1 MRKIKEACGVFG
13 IYARSDKTDV
23 AEEAYLSLF
32 ALQHRGQESCGIA
45 VADSEEITSYR
56 DLGLVPEVF
65 NPMVMNHLRGGHI
78 AIGHTHY
85 GIEKTKGSSRENAQ
99 PFVSKYKKASVALAY
114 NGAISNA
121 SELHEKL
128 QQSGAIFQTNSD
140 CEILLYV
147 LAKER
152 LSCHCLEDAVMRLT
166 TKVKGAYSM
175 VVMTS
180 HKLIAVR
187 DKTGFRPLCMG
198 ELEDGSVIFAS
209 ESCAIETLGAK
220 FIRDIEPGEVVV
232 VDERRT
238 SSYKSKEKCKTGAC
252 IFEYIYFARP
262 DSVIDGAS
270 VHEAR
275 KQAGRFLA
283 KEHPVDADMVCGVPD
298 SGLDAALGYAEQS
311 GIPYGVAF
319 IKNRYIGRTFIQP
332 TQGQRERAVQ
342 IKLNALRVAVE
353 GKRLVLIDDSI
364 VRGTTIR
371 NTIRLLKDAG
381 AKEVHLRIS
390 SPPFTNPCYF
400 GTDIAS
406 REFLISCRMTEA
418 EICEYVGADSLGYL
432 SVENVDKIADNSG
445 IGFCK
450 GCFTGEYPITVDDEK
465 K

>member
-1 MRKIKEACGVFG
+1 MGKIKEACGVFG
-13 IYARSDKTDV
+13 IYARSESINV
-23 AEEAYLSLF
+23 SEEAYLALF

-45 VADSEEITSYR
+45 VANNEDINSYR
-56 DLGLVPEVF
+56 DLGLVPDVF
-65 NPMVMNHLRGGHI
+65 NPMVMNHLSGGNI

-99 PFVSKYKKASVALAY
+99 PLVSKYKKGAVALAY
-114 NGAISNA
+114 NGAIANA
-121 SELHEKL
+121 DELHEEL

-166 TKVKGAYSM
+166 KKVKGAYSM

-180 HKLIAVR
+180 RKLIAVR

-209 ESCAIETLGAK
+209 ESCAIDTLGAK
-220 FIRDIEPGEVVV
+220 FVRDIEPGEVVV

-238 SSYKSKEKCKTGAC
+238 SSYKNSEQVKSGAC

-262 DSVIDGAS
+262 DSIIDGAS

-283 KEHPVDADMVCGVPD
+283 EEHPVDADIVCGVPD
-298 SGLDAALGYAEQS
+298 SGLDAALGYSEQS

-342 IKLNALRVAVE
+342 IKLNALKAAVD
-353 GKRLVLIDDSI
+353 GKRVVLIDDSI
-364 VRGTTIR
+364 VRGTTIK
-371 NTIRLLKDAG
+371 NTIRLLKDSG

-390 SPPFTNPCYF
+390 SPPFKNPCYF

-406 REFLISCRMTEA
+406 REFLISCRMTET

-432 SVENVDKIADNSG
+432 GIENVDKIAKG
-445 IGFCK
+445 AKVEFCK
-450 GCFTGEYPITVDDEK
+450 GCFTGKYPIEVKEEK
-465 K
+465 